1 MSQATPNQASAV
13 LEQLGA
19 RLTPEARQKLDA
31 VIQLH
36 LDDQPYT
43 LDARAA
49 DGAGLLPGVASVH
62 GLEPRLTV
70 VTSSADFLKLVA
82 GELNPMMAAMTGKL
96 KISGD
101 MGFAMKLTTL
111 FG

>member
-1 MSQATPNQASAV
+1 MSEATAV
-13 LEQLGA
+13 LESLGSK
-19 RLTPEARQKLDA
+19 LTPEARQQLNA
-31 VIQLH
+31 VIALQ
-36 LDDQPYT
+36 LDDTPYT
-43 LDARAA
+43 IDAR
-49 DGAGLLPGVASVH
+49 DQGGQGLLQGTPSEH
-62 GLEPRLTV
+62 GLEPRLSV
-70 VTSSADFLKLVA
+70 ATSSADFLKLVR